1 VNCNKDSN
9 KGLERGQILIRF
21 VASKRN
27 LTFIIIILY
36 LYRENGTNSMIYS
49 KYRELQQ
56 KLYIPDTP
64 EKSFP
69 HEELL
74 LGKI

>member
-1 VNCNKDSN
+1 
-9 KGLERGQILIRF
+9 
-21 VASKRN
+21 
-27 LTFIIIILY
+27 
-36 LYRENGTNSMIYS
+36 MIYS
-49 KYRELQQ
+49 KYRELQH

-64 EKSFP
+64 EKSFL